1 MVKQAPVKDTQCTFK
16 PAILPQS
23 EALRPRSVYE
33 LSRGDSLR
41 RDSQLKLNKIR
52 NEQEQLATATFQP
65 VISKYAETKSK
76 SLLNVTQ
83 NPGEFLEKYQKEQ
96 DRKKEE
102 RENIIKQRE
111 QQALEGCTFA
121 PKTIQCP
128 AYIKRIAKSMQI
140 VKASR
145 RLSNVSSGSEKPP
158 STWR

>member
-1 MVKQAPVKDTQCTFK
+1 M
-16 PAILPQS
+16 
-23 EALRPRSVYE
+23 YE

-83 NPGEFLEKYQKEQ
+83 NPGEFLEKYHKEQ
-96 DRKKEE
+96 ERKKEE

-111 QQALEGCTFA
+111 HDALEGCTFA